1 MYMRMFLEGETSDIS
16 IHISERFAPIFSQI
30 KTSYKLK
37 SRHLEAQIGEQI
49 SGPDRHVFT
58 LKFLALKITGF
69 SPIKNTF

>member
-37 SRHLEAQIGEQI
+37 SRLLEGKAGDQ
-49 SGPDRHVFT
+49 SRLLNVV
-58 LKFLALKITGF
+58 
-69 SPIKNTF
+69 

>member
-37 SRHLEAQIGEQI
+37 SRHLERKAAQIREQI
-49 SGPDRHVFT
+49 LVSDLLVIHSK
-58 LKFLALKITGF
+58 L
-69 SPIKNTF
+69 